1 MRNWALAQER
11 RSQSTVECVGR
22 QGPDLGGV
30 NLVYYYDFDQI
41 RCFARLPSA
50 PSVGRA
56 KALRSSMELAIA
68 HRTTKSFSES
78 DDVVD
83 LQLKKTT
90 TFLELQVDVRLG
102 VERRPCCS
110 SLMLNRC
117 ALRDCCIG
125 CAGFGYALATL
136 PRLSN
141 MVPPPHASRWPWFM
155 DARRVLSKP
164 LCDELVSLGQQRAQ
178 RPDPGVREGLHAPRS
193 VATTPHGWAC
203 LGRA

>member
-1 MRNWALAQER
+1 M
-11 RSQSTVECVGR
+11 
-22 QGPDLGGV
+22 

>member
-1 MRNWALAQER
+1 M
-11 RSQSTVECVGR
+11 
-22 QGPDLGGV
+22 
-30 NLVYYYDFDQI
+30 NLVYCDVFDQI
-41 RCFARLPSA
+41 TRFPRLPSA
-50 PSVGRA
+50 HSVHHA
-56 KALRSSMELAIA
+56 KALRSTLELAIA
-68 HRTTKSFSES
+68 QGTTKSFSES

>member
-1 MRNWALAQER
+1 MH
-11 RSQSTVECVGR
+11 
-22 QGPDLGGV
+22 
-30 NLVYYYDFDQI
+30 LVYYYDFDQI

-164 LCDELVSLGQQRAQ
+164 LR
-178 RPDPGVREGLHAPRS
+178 
-193 VATTPHGWAC
+193 
-203 LGRA
+203 

>member
-1 MRNWALAQER
+1 MTA
-11 RSQSTVECVGR
+11 R
-22 QGPDLGGV
+22 QGPDIGGV

-164 LCDELVSLGQQRAQ
+164 LR
-178 RPDPGVREGLHAPRS
+178 
-193 VATTPHGWAC
+193 
-203 LGRA
+203 

>member
-1 MRNWALAQER
+1 MNLGKCCDF
-11 RSQSTVECVGR
+11 SQITR
-22 QGPDLGGV
+22 FP
-30 NLVYYYDFDQI
+30 
-41 RCFARLPSA
+41 RLPSA
-50 PSVGRA
+50 HSVHRA
-56 KALRSSMELAIA
+56 KALRSTLELAIVQG
-68 HRTTKSFSES
+68 TTKSFSES

-90 TFLELQVDVRLG
+90 AFLELQVDIRRG

-117 ALRDCCIG
+117 ALRDCRIG